1 MANEFQYRGQLNGAE
16 NPVVLDVLVGNSDAV
31 VVGRAVKLDTLSN
44 GGGIIAATAGS
55 RILGI
60 LVGLTDKNGI
70 DLDNTKQVHSGT
82 WVASTQTFT
91 AAADNMTVDGIRG
104 KVVVDKDALW
114 YNDAAGDLVVADE
127 YKFFDVANAYQVGDQ
142 NGHDSAGALMLI
154 KRDPD
159 GDGDASKGIFKI
171 AESNLDAYAQV

>member
-16 NPVVLDVLVGNSDAV
+16 NPVVLDILVGNSDAV
-31 VVGRAVKLDTLSN
+31 VVGRAVKMDTLGN

-55 RILGI
+55 RIVGI

-70 DLDNTKQVHSGT
+70 DLDNTTQAHSGT
-82 WVASTQTFT
+82 WVPSTQTFT
-91 AAADNMTVDGIRG
+91 AAADNMTVDCIRG
-104 KVVVDKDALW
+104 KVIVDKNSLW
-114 YNDAAGDLVVADE
+114 YNDTAGDLVVADE
-127 YKFFDVANAYQVGDQ
+127 YKFFDLGSAAQVADQ
-142 NGHDSAGALMLI
+142 NGHDSAGAMMLI

-171 AESNLDAYAQV
+171 AESNLDPYAQV